1 MFQTFVR
8 ATTATATG
16 TTEIAG
22 LTAITGYPEFADGF
36 VDKQIC
42 RYTILDSTGKP
53 LAEELGEFVSAS
65 NKITRHTALRTWV
78 SDTTFDSS
86 TPSKITLSSGT
97 TYQIECSAGATA
109 FSPVIHN
116 IDATSSSISRFY
128 LSPHYLLRSGDIKTL
143 SAGTCYYIPFLLG
156 ADMTINSLGVYLQT
170 AAASST
176 IKIGMY
182 SCNQNGY
189 IGAKLLETTSTID
202 TSTGSASVKSGACT
216 ATHLPAGWYAAG
228 IISNGGNPVVKSYT
242 ANYGGCITPFGL
254 NTAWV
259 PITYRSE
266 SPGSYILPTSANS
279 TTTGSADSADYAP
292 MIGLG
297 F

>member
-8 ATTATATG
+8 ATTATASG

-22 LTAITGYPEFADGF
+22 LTAVTGYPEFADGF
-36 VDKQIC
+36 VDKQLC

-53 LAEELGEFVSAS
+53 LAEEIGEFVSGT

-86 TPSKITLSSGT
+86 APSKITLSSGT

-116 IDATSSSISRFY
+116 IDATSSSVSRFY
-128 LSPHYLLRSGDIKTL
+128 ISPHYPLRAGDSKTL
-143 SAGTCYYIPFLLG
+143 SAGTCYYMPFLLS
-156 ADMTINSLGVYLQT
+156 ADMTVNSLGVYLAT

-176 IKIGMY
+176 IKIGVMT
-182 SCNQNGY
+182 CNQNGY
-189 IGAKLLETTSTID
+189 IGSKILETTSTID
-202 TSTGSASVKSGACT
+202 TSTGGGSVKSGACT
-216 ATHLPAGWYAAG
+216 ATHLPAGWYAVAV
-228 IISNGGNPVVKSYT
+228 IANGGNPTVKAYT

-259 PITYRSE
+259 TITYRSE
-266 SPGSYILPTSANS
+266 SPGSYIIPTAASA
-279 TTTGSADSADYAP
+279 TTSGSADSADYAP